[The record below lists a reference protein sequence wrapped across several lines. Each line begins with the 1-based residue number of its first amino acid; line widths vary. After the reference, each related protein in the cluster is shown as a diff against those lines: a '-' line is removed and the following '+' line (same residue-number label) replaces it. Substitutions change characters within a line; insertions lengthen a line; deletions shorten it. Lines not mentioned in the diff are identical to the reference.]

1 MRTGPIRGLLVTVLT
16 VALTGPVTATTASA
30 RVLPEHTRQAAAP
43 VPRQG
48 PLVAWGLNTDGELG
62 TGDTTSYL
70 SPIVVNRPFGLR
82 ASSARTGVF
91 SVALN
96 SSGQVYAWGRGEQG
110 EMGNGAFTSRLR
122 PVRVR
127 LPKGVKVRSVREGF
141 QFAVALTTTGRVLTW
156 GYGVLGQLGNGHR
169 VSRNAPVFVRLP
181 RGVRITAVSAFDNG
195 ALALTSTG
203 RVLAWGSN
211 VSGQLGN
218 GKKASTD
225 TPVRVKLP
233 KHALV
238 TSIAAGADQ
247 LFAVTSTGGM
257 LAWGSNN
264 DGQLGTGHTGGI
276 SRVPVRV
283 HLPRGAKVV
292 SASSGIFHALAQT
305 TTGKVLAW
313 GNNLQGQLGIGTR
326 KASNVPVWV
335 HLPKVAHIVSIAAG
349 RYHNLAQTRGG
360 TLLGW
365 GDDAFGQM
373 GDGGFDDFLLP
384 GRIFVPGTVIAIGA
398 GPLANDSMAVVKE
411 LVS

>member
-1 MRTGPIRGLLVTVLT
+1 MKTAPVRGLFVTLLAL
-16 VALTGPVTATTASA
+16 ALTSPVTAAAAAA
-30 RVLPEHTRQAAAP
+30 RVPPQHTRQAAAP

-48 PLVAWGLNTDGELG
+48 PLIAWGLNSDGELG

-96 SSGQVYAWGRGEQG
+96 SSGQVYTWGRGEQG

-127 LPKGVKVRSVREGF
+127 LPRGVKIRSVRAGF

-169 VSRNAPVFVRLP
+169 VNRNAPVFVRLP

-195 ALALTSTG
+195 AIALTSTG
-203 RVLAWGSN
+203 RVLAWGYN
-211 VSGQLGN
+211 AAGQLGN

-225 TPVRVKLP
+225 TLVWVKLP
-233 KHALV
+233 RHMRV
-238 TSIAAGADQ
+238 SSIAAGANQ

-264 DGQLGTGHTGGI
+264 DGQLGTGHTGGFV
-276 SRVPVRV
+276 RVPVRV
-283 HLPRGAKVV
+283 RLPRGAKVV

-335 HLPKVAHIVSIAAG
+335 HLPKIAHIVSIAAG
-349 RYHNLAQTRGG
+349 RYHSLALTRGG
-360 TLLGW
+360 NVLGW

-373 GDGGFDDFLLP
+373 GDGGFGDFLVP
-384 GRIFVPGTVIAIGA
+384 GRIFVPGTAIAIGA
-398 GPLANDSMAVVKE
+398 GPLADDSMAVVKE
-411 LVS
+411 LVA